1 MGYNMKYLLLYK
13 LDEMLKENLLNG
25 YLKDGFNILYE
36 KDNVILIK
44 KSDINIIDEDIYVKV
59 LFSFLNRSKVM
70 LKNKS
75 FVSDLTDAFIYVS
88 KKEGFSKF
96 DNKFEWY
103 IRNIITKEI
112 VNNK

>member
-1 MGYNMKYLLLYK
+1 MKYLLLYN
-13 LDEMLKENLLNG
+13 LDEMLKEKILSG
-25 YLKDGFNILYE
+25 YLKDGFTIIYE
-36 KDNVILIK
+36 NDNVVLIK
-44 KSDINIIDEDIYVKV
+44 KSDINIHDEDIYIKV

-103 IRNIITKEI
+103 IRNIITRDI
-112 VNNK
+112 I

>member
-1 MGYNMKYLLLYK
+1 MKYLLLFK
-13 LDEMLKENLLNG
+13 LDEMLKEKILSG
-25 YLKDGFNILYE
+25 YLKEGFIILYE
-36 KDNVILIK
+36 KDNIILIK
-44 KSDINIIDEDIYVKV
+44 KSDIIIIDEDIYVKV
-59 LFSFLNRSKVM
+59 LFSFLNHSKVM

-103 IRNIITKEI
+103 IRNIII
-112 VNNK
+112 RDSI

>member
-1 MGYNMKYLLLYK
+1 
-13 LDEMLKENLLNG
+13 MLKEKILSG
-25 YLKDGFNILYE
+25 YLKDGFTIIYE
-36 KDNVILIK
+36 NDNVVLIK
-44 KSDINIIDEDIYVKV
+44 KSDINIHDEDIYIKV

-75 FVSDLTDAFIYVS
+75 FVSDLTDAFTYVS

-103 IRNIITKEI
+103 IRNIITRDI
-112 VNNK
+112 I

>member
-1 MGYNMKYLLLYK
+1 MKYLLLYK
-13 LDEMLKENLLNG
+13 LNEMLKEKILSG

-36 KDNVILIK
+36 NDNVILIK

-59 LFSFLNRSKVM
+59 LFSFLNRSKIM
-70 LKNKS
+70 LKNKR
-75 FVSDLTDAFIYVS
+75 FVSDLTDAFNYAS

-103 IRNIITKEI
+103 IRNIII
-112 VNNK
+112 RDSI

>member
-1 MGYNMKYLLLYK
+1 
-13 LDEMLKENLLNG
+13 MLKENLLNG
-25 YLKDGFNILYE
+25 YLKDGFNTLYE

-70 LKNKS
+70 LNNKS

-103 IRNIITKEI
+103 IRNIITRECL
-112 VNNK
+112 